1 MSARPNYC
9 VQMLKNATTRSPL
22 SHSFRFSMNS
32 VQASL
37 GIGLSFSF
45 IAGLVNAAVNIP
57 SQITTTLKFRS
68 GVIESLR
75 DKDFLKL
82 RGGMLNLTYLLGAS
96 VWGAVIMTIT
106 AFLLFTVL
114 SFFFSKFE
122 SLAQRLL

>member
-1 MSARPNYC
+1 
-9 VQMLKNATTRSPL
+9 
-22 SHSFRFSMNS
+22 MNS

-122 SLAQRLL
+122 LLAQRLL